1 MNRFF
6 LMVLALVGQTTAA
19 FTQEAGITDT
29 FAWAV
34 DLPNVV
40 VTGQF
45 APTDLRQAVHPVRII
60 QRERIEQLGANN
72 LEQLLAQDLA
82 IRIQQ
87 DLVLGSSLQLLGL
100 GGENVRIMV
109 DGVPLIGAL
118 DGNIDL
124 GQVNLHNVQR
134 IEIIEG
140 PMAVSYGADALAGVI
155 NLITRRQP
163 TAKAGVEFRQQLE
176 SRGEQSSLLSLSGH
190 EPSGWYARAQLG
202 RDWFG
207 GYSPDTLRALPW
219 NPKRQWVADAQA
231 GKSWNNGQQ
240 LRWQSGWLWEEVEN
254 LGEVRR
260 PQFKPYA
267 FDDYYRTQR
276 SQHALSHEGALN
288 ERWRGQTTAALTLFE
303 RTKQTL
309 RTELADPGSSL
320 EVPGEQDTTRLRAWT
335 LRSAWAWS
343 APSRQWQAQL
353 GADLRLDQALGSRL
367 QAGEDDAWASL
378 GDYAAF
384 GSLRYRANAGW
395 QAEAGLRA
403 AHNTRFRSPLIPSL
417 HLRWPVS
424 PHWTLRASYA
434 HGFRSP
440 QLKELYFFFID
451 VNHYIVGNTN
461 LRPESGR
468 NAQINAEG
476 EWTPG
481 QHKIKLQSSIFYNR
495 IENKIDLYQFIEM
508 ADGSIYPAPADT
520 NTFRYAYFNQALYL
534 NHGWQHRLSW
544 QRECIEARLGWALIG
559 YYNPYNIQNNNTPP
573 YTYAGEWSL
582 QAGVQP
588 FRRGPWL
595 NAFGRY
601 NDALISYYPE
611 VVAGDEVVRQR
622 RQDGFWQVD
631 LSARQQWLAGR
642 VQLSAGVRNLLN
654 VQQVAVSGGE
664 GSAHS
669 GGSGSAVVGLG
680 RSFWLSLRLAPWD
693 KQGQ

>member
-1 MNRFF
+1 
-6 LMVLALVGQTTAA
+6 MVAATATFA
-19 FTQEAGITDT
+19 QEGGAIDT
-29 FAWAV
+29 FSWSV

-87 DLVLGSSLQLLGL
+87 DLILGSSLQLLGL

-134 IEIIEG
+134 VEIVEG

-163 TAKAGVEFRQQLE
+163 TAKAGAEFRQQLE
-176 SRGEQSSLLSLSGH
+176 SRGEQSSLLSFSGRT
-190 EPSGWYARAQLG
+190 PSGWYVRAQLS

-207 GYSPDTLRALPW
+207 GYSEDTLRALPW
-219 NPKRQWVADAQA
+219 NPKRQWLADAQA
-231 GKSWNNGQQ
+231 GKSWNNDQQ

-267 FDDYYRTQR
+267 FDDYYRTRR
-276 SQHALSHEGALN
+276 SQHALSHEGKLN
-288 ERWRGQTTAALTLFE
+288 EHWRWQATAALTLFD

-309 RTELADPGSSL
+309 RTELAEPGGSA

-335 LRSAWAWS
+335 LRPVWAWS
-343 APSRQWQAQL
+343 GPGQQWQAQL
-353 GADLRLDQALGSRL
+353 GADLRLDQAQGTRL
-367 QAGEDDAWASL
+367 QAEQGDNWASL
-378 GDYAAF
+378 GDYALF
-384 GSLRYRANAGW
+384 GSLRYRAKRGW

-403 AHNTRFRSPLIPSL
+403 AYNTRFQSPLIPSL
-417 HLRWPVS
+417 HLRWPMA

-451 VNHYIVGNTN
+451 VNHYIVGNVN

-468 NAQINAEG
+468 NAQLNIEG

-481 QHKIKLQSSIFYNR
+481 QHKIRLQSSIFYNR

-508 ADGSIYPAPADT
+508 ADGGIIPAPADT

-544 QRECIEARLGWALIG
+544 QCERVEAQLGWALIG
-559 YYNPYNIQNNNTPP
+559 YYNPYSNNDNNTPS
-573 YTYAGEWSL
+573 YTYAGEWSV

-588 FRRGPWL
+588 FRQGPWL

-601 NDALISYYPE
+601 NDAIISYYPE
-611 VVAGDEVVRQR
+611 VIDGIEVVRQR
-622 RQDGFWQVD
+622 QQEGFWQID
-631 LSARQQWLAGR
+631 LSIRQLWQAGR
-642 VQLSAGVRNLLN
+642 IQVAGGVRNLLN
-654 VQQVAVSGGE
+654 IQQVAVSGGG

-669 GGSGSAVVGLG
+669 GGSGSAAVSLG

-693 KQGQ
+693 K